1 MSDTMMV
8 MVPYAPQYAKG
19 GLVDEA
25 REVKAASRNGDTMV
39 IHINKDEYAKL
50 VEQWGEPTINPE
62 TGLPE
67 FGWFSS
73 IFKFILP
80 IALGFIIPGI
90 GEVIGTSLFGAAG
103 LSGAVDALVGV
114 TGIGSVVSGA
124 LTGAAV
130 GGVTAAVSGGNVA
143 KNILMGAVSGGISSA
158 ISPTINNFITGETG
172 LNLGSGAL
180 SKGLVS
186 AITGEISGTV
196 AGLAG
201 GMSLAQAASG
211 SLYGALQSGMF
222 AASGFSDM
230 INKAIKSVTNVTIN
244 TDTVPNTD
252 SKYVATYNPPEAET
266 PDAYKSSIAS
276 AAITGMLPEWLMDYA
291 NDPNARLALNDIE
304 SGKASFT
311 LNDLKGVNETVNSA
325 IIQQVDE
332 ALNDPNMDP
341 EKREQLAEDVK
352 IKGGI
357 SLSYG
362 DSESPLM
369 KQLYGNTTL
378 ESLNSL
384 VDKAAAIGEGWKPV
398 ETTTTVP
405 VYTDSGGVTD
415 ADGSVIQYVSYEN
428 RTDKGWAAPDGR
440 TVSVDAFKD
449 ETKNAYE
456 TDKAQADTAA
466 QVEADQKAEQTRV
479 AQAQADQKAKA
490 VANLNNA
497 TSSASSGYLSGFLD
511 MNPDAAATIDPKVL
525 ADLQEIDRKATAART
540 AQQTTP
546 TTSILDTI
554 KDALI
559 TPAAAAELPFPA
571 NSGQAAVVDA
581 ARQAALQGRL
591 VPFLQQNP
599 TYQAAIPQAFWGE
612 IVSMNDKA
620 IAEAA
625 GGATL
630 GTKPVVETPTTS
642 TETPT
647 TSIETPTTTPTV
659 DLEAAADARIAA
671 QARELGLAN
680 VTSAKDLTILGL
692 TDADIYDV
700 QNGSVSLKDAI
711 DFAQEKRLTV
721 GKTDPNAE
729 VIGKEL
735 APVITDKPSTTT
747 TEVEV
752 VPNIPGQTTS
762 TSAQQAAEAEAK
774 AKTDAEAKAK
784 AETDAKA
791 KADAAAKAQA
801 DADAAKAEAQAQA
814 EAAAKAQ
821 ADAEAAAKAAKTEEE
836 AKAAAQAKVLADLQA
851 RQAEEAAKAAA
862 EQQAAAERAAAEA
875 QAKAETDAKAKA
887 DADAKAAAQAAA
899 EATAKAQTDAE
910 AAAKAQADAE
920 AAAQAAR
927 TEQEAKAAAQ
937 AKVLA
942 DLQAQ
947 QAQEA
952 ARAAAEQQA
961 AAKRAAAEAQAKAE
975 ADAKTKSDADAQAKA
990 KADTEAAAKAQADAE
1005 AAAQAA
1011 KTEQEAQA
1019 AAQAKVL
1026 ADMQARAAA
1035 EAQAK
1040 AQADAEAKA
1049 TADAQAQAD
1058 AQAKAQADAQAAVEA
1073 KAQADAQAAAQAKAE
1088 ADAIA
1093 EAKAAADA
1101 KAQADAEAAAKAQA
1115 DAEAAAQAAKTEQE
1129 AQAAAQAKVLADMQ
1143 AKAAEEAAKAVTP
1156 PVVSETPVTPF
1167 APTGGTSVTVP
1178 PQLTNEEMQKILDDL
1193 NKQPVDTTKPET
1205 PVTLPETPAVT
1216 PEVPVV
1222 TIPETPVV
1230 TPEVPVTIPP
1240 VVTPEV
1246 VTAPTGPD
1254 STKPVESITGPSGGV
1269 IPPTTFDPLGNVAI
1283 PGGGEPNS
1291 TITGPSV
1298 TGGTSGGTTGGATG
1312 GVTGGATGGTTGGI
1326 TGPDIGA
1333 TGGVT
1338 GGITGSITG
1347 GTSGVTG
1354 PGTGATGGTTGG
1366 ITGPNTGAT
1375 GGVTG
1380 PTGGV
1385 TGPEEKPPVDQGPT
1399 GSIVIPPIVLPTGP
1413 TGATGPTGSVIP
1425 EPTIQTVSGR
1435 TYVGG
1440 AKKNYTGV
1448 ENAFFRP
1455 YTKQIWSDTGLEVA
1469 PTGPSDSV
1477 GIQAVV
1483 YGPDGKSYNT
1493 PAAAEAAGVKN
1504 WTMAPVA
1511 ARGGYFN
1518 ADQYFAD
1525 GGLVTAQN
1533 PPSMPTMSS
1542 TPTMAFTDGQGSIG
1556 AIAQPPGLLP
1566 SDSYGSDAPHASPMA
1581 PAPSAAAPTL
1591 SPLQQLIGSSNANA
1605 SPTLAPVPQNP
1616 NVGYALG
1623 MSPLSSLRD
1632 S

>member
-554 KDALI
+554 
-559 TPAAAAELPFPA
+559 
-571 NSGQAAVVDA
+571 
-581 ARQAALQGRL
+581 
-591 VPFLQQNP
+591 
-599 TYQAAIPQAFWGE
+599 
-612 IVSMNDKA
+612 
-620 IAEAA
+620 
-625 GGATL
+625 
-630 GTKPVVETPTTS
+630 
-642 TETPT
+642 
-647 TSIETPTTTPTV
+647 
-659 DLEAAADARIAA
+659 
-671 QARELGLAN
+671 
-680 VTSAKDLTILGL
+680 
-692 TDADIYDV
+692 
-700 QNGSVSLKDAI
+700 
-711 DFAQEKRLTV
+711 
-721 GKTDPNAE
+721 
-729 VIGKEL
+729 
-735 APVITDKPSTTT
+735 
-747 TEVEV
+747 
-752 VPNIPGQTTS
+752 
-762 TSAQQAAEAEAK
+762 
-774 AKTDAEAKAK
+774 
-784 AETDAKA
+784 
-791 KADAAAKAQA
+791 
-801 DADAAKAEAQAQA
+801 
-814 EAAAKAQ
+814 
-821 ADAEAAAKAAKTEEE
+821 
-836 AKAAAQAKVLADLQA
+836 
-851 RQAEEAAKAAA
+851 
-862 EQQAAAERAAAEA
+862 
-875 QAKAETDAKAKA
+875 
-887 DADAKAAAQAAA
+887 
-899 EATAKAQTDAE
+899 
-910 AAAKAQADAE
+910 
-920 AAAQAAR
+920 
-927 TEQEAKAAAQ
+927 
-937 AKVLA
+937 
-942 DLQAQ
+942 
-947 QAQEA
+947 
-952 ARAAAEQQA
+952 
-961 AAKRAAAEAQAKAE
+961 
-975 ADAKTKSDADAQAKA
+975 
-990 KADTEAAAKAQADAE
+990 
-1005 AAAQAA
+1005 
-1011 KTEQEAQA
+1011 
-1019 AAQAKVL
+1019 
-1026 ADMQARAAA
+1026 
-1035 EAQAK
+1035 
-1040 AQADAEAKA
+1040 
-1049 TADAQAQAD
+1049 
-1058 AQAKAQADAQAAVEA
+1058 
-1073 KAQADAQAAAQAKAE
+1073 
-1088 ADAIA
+1088 
-1093 EAKAAADA
+1093 
-1101 KAQADAEAAAKAQA
+1101 
-1115 DAEAAAQAAKTEQE
+1115 
-1129 AQAAAQAKVLADMQ
+1129 
-1143 AKAAEEAAKAVTP
+1143 
-1156 PVVSETPVTPF
+1156 
-1167 APTGGTSVTVP
+1167 
-1178 PQLTNEEMQKILDDL
+1178 
-1193 NKQPVDTTKPET
+1193 
-1205 PVTLPETPAVT
+1205 
-1216 PEVPVV
+1216 
-1222 TIPETPVV
+1222 
-1230 TPEVPVTIPP
+1230 
-1240 VVTPEV
+1240 
-1246 VTAPTGPD
+1246 
-1254 STKPVESITGPSGGV
+1254 
-1269 IPPTTFDPLGNVAI
+1269 
-1283 PGGGEPNS
+1283 
-1291 TITGPSV
+1291 
-1298 TGGTSGGTTGGATG
+1298 
-1312 GVTGGATGGTTGGI
+1312 
-1326 TGPDIGA
+1326 
-1333 TGGVT
+1333 
-1338 GGITGSITG
+1338 
-1347 GTSGVTG
+1347 
-1354 PGTGATGGTTGG
+1354 
-1366 ITGPNTGAT
+1366 
-1375 GGVTG
+1375 
-1380 PTGGV
+1380 
-1385 TGPEEKPPVDQGPT
+1385 
-1399 GSIVIPPIVLPTGP
+1399 
-1413 TGATGPTGSVIP
+1413 
-1425 EPTIQTVSGR
+1425 
-1435 TYVGG
+1435 
-1440 AKKNYTGV
+1440 
-1448 ENAFFRP
+1448 
-1455 YTKQIWSDTGLEVA
+1455 
-1469 PTGPSDSV
+1469 
-1477 GIQAVV
+1477 
-1483 YGPDGKSYNT
+1483 
-1493 PAAAEAAGVKN
+1493 
-1504 WTMAPVA
+1504 
-1511 ARGGYFN
+1511 
-1518 ADQYFAD
+1518 
-1525 GGLVTAQN
+1525 
-1533 PPSMPTMSS
+1533 
-1542 TPTMAFTDGQGSIG
+1542 
-1556 AIAQPPGLLP
+1556 
-1566 SDSYGSDAPHASPMA
+1566 
-1581 PAPSAAAPTL
+1581 
-1591 SPLQQLIGSSNANA
+1591 
-1605 SPTLAPVPQNP
+1605 
-1616 NVGYALG
+1616 
-1623 MSPLSSLRD
+1623 
-1632 S
+1632 